1 MIKDDSRWTSA
12 IICLLFRS
20 TLGPLWPGL
29 CLATRCYQMLQV
41 GTACG
46 RKGWDVPYFS
56 DLKGESSA
64 EKVECPVMI
73 TYSAFAQLPQLQHC
87 QKDQGFTRVFD
98 MFDSQIMFHNFPTP
112 LTYLTYTFDRKGVVL
127 VFERPQWHRLGEDL
141 LCSLRHM
148 RVIDQPLIQTK
159 GWFFRFGRQ
168 QLRSLIVKSKKHRV
182 LTTLKASVLREVFFS
197 HWHWHILTTCCL
209 CMSMPM
215 PCNSNHPKL
224 WSIGLYAM
232 FLSLRFPCQHF
243 QRFPSLQQTKAM
255 LIQIPIIRAPTIFHE
270 GFLVTQPCQHA
281 KEGRR
286 HLVATAAVSGQLPS
300 MS

>member
-1 MIKDDSRWTSA
+1 
-12 IICLLFRS
+12 
-20 TLGPLWPGL
+20 
-29 CLATRCYQMLQV
+29 MLQV

-56 DLKGESSA
+56 DLKGETSA

-98 MFDSQIMFHNFPTP
+98 MFDSQIIFHNFPTL
-112 LTYLTYTFDRKGVVL
+112 LTPLTYTFDRKGVFL
-127 VFERPQWHRLGEDL
+127 VFERPQYPQWHRLGEDL

-168 QLRSLIVKSKKHRV
+168 QLRSLILKSKKHRV

-209 CMSMPM
+209 CMSM
-215 PCNSNHPKL
+215 
-224 WSIGLYAM
+224 IVYAYD
-232 FLSLRFPCQHF
+232 H
-243 QRFPSLQQTKAM
+243 AM
-255 LIQIPIIRAPTIFHE
+255 
-270 GFLVTQPCQHA
+270 
-281 KEGRR
+281 
-286 HLVATAAVSGQLPS
+286 
-300 MS
+300 